1 MPKNPMPTARRARTT
16 RLRAELR
23 ESFLMAVSALVGHK
37 LRSALTLLGVTVGV
51 FSIIVVMTAMR
62 VLQSNIETQMGQLG
76 TRTFSVQKFP
86 PIFVGGRE
94 GWEKYWRRKNIS
106 WQQIQTLREKATL
119 AQSVA
124 VETYFGR
131 YPVNSRF
138 AEMENEVPMLGVS
151 PESFGAKNWNIEH
164 GRAIM
169 SSDLDSARSVCVL
182 GHTVATNLFPH
193 SSPVGER
200 VKFRGINYSV
210 VGVLEAKGQALGGDQ
225 DTFLAVPITT
235 GLNRYGVHWRSLT
248 ILVEAQSE
256 KLLDDTMEQVRG
268 ILRAIRKVPPQEED
282 DFEVFTSDSLIEQF
296 RSMTFAVRVG
306 AAIISSIALLA
317 AGIGIMNIMLVSVTE
332 RTREIGIRRAVGA
345 KKRNILTQFMSEAVI
360 LCQFGGVIG
369 AALGIIA
376 GNIAAF
382 AFEVPPVFPFDWA
395 VFAMLICTAVGLV
408 FGTYPAIKAAN
419 MDPVE
424 SLRYE

>member
-1 MPKNPMPTARRARTT
+1 MKTAGYKLAPHARGA
-16 RLRAELR
+16 RFRAELH
-23 ESFLMAVSALVGHK
+23 ESFRMAMSALAAHK

-62 VLQSNIETQMGQLG
+62 VLQSNIEKEMGQLG
-76 TRTFSVQKFP
+76 AHTFSVQKFP

-94 GWEKYWRRKNIS
+94 GWEKFWRRKNIT
-106 WQQIQTLREKATL
+106 WQQIQTLKEKATL
-119 AQSVA
+119 ARNIA

-131 YPVNSRF
+131 DGVSSRF
-138 AEMENEVPMLGVS
+138 AEMDTDVPMLGVS
-151 PESFGAKNWNIEH
+151 PESFAAKNWIVER
-164 GRAIM
+164 GRSILSA
-169 SSDLDSARSVCVL
+169 DLDRARSVGVL
-182 GHTVATNLFPH
+182 GSTLATNLFPH
-193 SSPVGER
+193 GSALGER

-210 VGVLEAKGQALGGDQ
+210 VGVLESRGQSLGGDQ

-235 GLNRYGVHWRSLT
+235 GLNRFGVHWRSLT

-256 KLLDDTMEQVRG
+256 RLLDDTMEQVRG
-268 ILRAIRKVPPQEED
+268 ILRAVRKVPPQDAD
-282 DFEVFTSDSLIEQF
+282 DFELFTNDSLIAQF
-296 RSMTFAVRVG
+296 RSMTFAARAG

-345 KKRNILTQFMSEAVI
+345 KKRNILTQFITEAIVI
-360 LCQFGGVIG
+360 CQIGGLIG
-369 AALGIIA
+369 AFLGILG
-376 GNIAAF
+376 GNVTAF
-382 AFEVPPVFPFDWA
+382 AFKVPPVFPLDWTLLS
-395 VFAMLICTAVGLV
+395 VVICTLVGLI
-408 FGTYPAIKAAN
+408 FGTYPAVKAAN